1 MEVHI
6 LPTAQQD
13 TENVGLLSYHWTV
26 RTARKALSQLWCLA
40 LSTMTI
46 RSACRKMVHMQLLA
60 LFSNS
65 RFHAQIC

>member
-40 LSTMTI
+40 LSTMIFDVCTLSMFFFKTLVPEI
-46 RSACRKMVHMQLLA
+46 NLL
-60 LFSNS
+60 L
-65 RFHAQIC
+65 ITE